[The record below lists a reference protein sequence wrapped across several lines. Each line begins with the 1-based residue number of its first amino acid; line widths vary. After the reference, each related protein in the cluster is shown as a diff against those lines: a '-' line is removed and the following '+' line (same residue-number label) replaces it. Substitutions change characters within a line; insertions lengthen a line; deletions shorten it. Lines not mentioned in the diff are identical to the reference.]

1 MYDYYEVVK
10 EDARLSISEALE
22 GGWVTKDEVSDV
34 DKFYDCFYDR
44 LWIDDSVTGNASGS
58 YTFNSAKASEY
69 VVDNLDL
76 LREAYIEFGEG
87 EEAVGKDFLDGEWEA
102 MDVTIRC
109 YVLGSVLR
117 DIAEEYEDEGFFE
130 EEE

>member
-1 MYDYYEVVK
+1 MYDYYKVVK

-22 GGWVTKDEVSDV
+22 GGQVTKDEVSDV

-58 YTFNSAKASEY
+58 YTFNSNRASEY

-76 LREAYIEFGEG
+76 LKEAYIEFGEG
-87 EEAVGKDFLDGEWEA
+87 EEGVGKAFLDGEWEA

-130 EEE
+130 EED